1 VSRFAIDVTACWRP
15 QRVGMLTVAVELA
28 RALVAG
34 RGRPGREPGAPSN
47 DEFTLLCSRERP
59 AALADLECEAV
70 LAPYRHEVV
79 LKARWLPMVE
89 SQLGCDAI
97 LYPYW
102 PSPPRRRRGAPPAA
116 IFVHDLA
123 FRIRSAE
130 VPWQQ
135 RAYFGTVL
143 GPALRQAAAV
153 LVPSAT
159 TRGDLLSAYPI
170 PGLEKRVTVVRE
182 GLSAPAK
189 AGALPDGIE
198 PGFILAVG
206 TVEPRKNYP
215 RLLAA
220 YRQVRSRPGA
230 PSGLTGP
237 ARVPQLVIAGRAG
250 WAYGDTLQR
259 IQAEPGVRYL
269 GHVDEPTLAALYESA
284 SVLAFPSLYEG
295 FGLPLLEAM
304 AQGVP
309 AVIGK
314 AGALPELAGG
324 SAIEVDPEDV
334 DDIAA
339 GLEKLLSDSDLRRE
353 LGEAGKRRA
362 AGFTWERAAASTLD
376 ILRRIGA

>member
-1 VSRFAIDVTACWRP
+1 
-15 QRVGMLTVAVELA
+15 VGMLTVAVELA

-34 RGRPGREPGAPSN
+34 RGAGRAQGAPPA

-59 AALADLECEAV
+59 ATLAGLDCEAV

-89 SQLGCDAI
+89 PQLGCAAI

-123 FRIRSAE
+123 FRLRPAE

-135 RAYFGTVL
+135 RAYFGTIL

-159 TRGDLLSAYPI
+159 TRNDLLSAYPLK
-170 PGLEKRVTVVRE
+170 GLEERVTVVRE
-182 GLSAPAK
+182 GLGEPAT
-189 AGALPDGIE
+189 AGPLPDGIE
-198 PGFILAVG
+198 AGFILAVG

-215 RLLAA
+215 RLLTA
-220 YRQVRSRPGA
+220 YRQLRSRPG
-230 PSGLTGP
+230 
-237 ARVPQLVIAGRAG
+237 VPQLVIAGRAG

-284 SVLAFPSLYEG
+284 SVLAYPSLYEG

-304 AQGVP
+304 AQGLP

-314 AGALPELAGG
+314 SGALPELAGG
-324 SAIEVDPEDV
+324 SAIEVDPESV

-339 GLEKLLSDSDLRRE
+339 GLEKLLFDVDLRKH

-362 AGFTWERAAASTLD
+362 AGFTWEKAAASTLD

>member
-34 RGRPGREPGAPSN
+34 RGA
-47 DEFTLLCSRERP
+47 DEIMLLCSRERP
-59 AALADLECEAV
+59 PALADLECEAV

-89 SQLGCDAI
+89 PQLGCSAI

-123 FRIRSAE
+123 FRLRSAE

-159 TRGDLLSAYPI
+159 TRNDLLSAYPMK
-170 PGLEKRVTVVRE
+170 GLEERVTVVRE
-182 GLSAPAK
+182 GLTAPAK
-189 AGALPDGIE
+189 AGALPEGIE
-198 PGFILAVG
+198 PGFILAIG

-220 YRQVRSRPGA
+220 YRQLRSRPGA
-230 PSGLTGP
+230 LPMVIGQPPG
-237 ARVPQLVIAGRAG
+237 VPQLVIAGRAG
-250 WAYGDTLQR
+250 WAYGDTLAR

-304 AQGVP
+304 AKGVP

-314 AGALPELAGG
+314 SGALPELAGG

-339 GLEKLLSDSDLRRE
+339 GLEKLLSDVDLRTE
-353 LGEAGKRRA
+353 LGAAGKRRA

>member
-1 VSRFAIDVTACWRP
+1 M
-15 QRVGMLTVAVELA
+15 GMLTVAVELA

-34 RGRPGREPGAPSN
+34 RGAGRAQGAPPT
-47 DEFTLLCSRERP
+47 DDFTLLCSRERP
-59 AALADLECEAV
+59 PALADLDCEAV
-70 LAPYRHEVV
+70 LSPYRHELV

-89 SQLGCDAI
+89 TQLGCAAI

-123 FRIRSAE
+123 FRLRPGE

-143 GPALRQAAAV
+143 GPALKQAAAV
-153 LVPSAT
+153 LVPSET
-159 TRGDLLSAYPI
+159 TRRDLLAAYPV
-170 PGLEKRVTVVRE
+170 PGLEGRVTVVPE
-182 GLSAPAK
+182 GLTATAA
-189 AGALPDGIE
+189 AGTLPDGIE

-206 TVEPRKNYP
+206 TIEPRKNYV
-215 RLLAA
+215 RLLDA
-220 YRQVRSRPGA
+220 YRTLRSRR
-230 PSGLTGP
+230 S
-237 ARVPQLVIAGRAG
+237 VPQLVIAGRPG
-250 WAYGDTLQR
+250 WAYGDTLRR

-284 SVLAFPSLYEG
+284 SVLAYPSLYEG

-314 AGALPELAGG
+314 VGALPELAAG
-324 SAIEVDPEDV
+324 SALEVDPEDV
-334 DDIAA
+334 DAIAGA
-339 GLEKLLSDSDLRRE
+339 LEKLLSDTNLRNRM
-353 LGEAGKRRA
+353 GEVGKQRA